1 MPRYIGRNL
10 DGTINKQSGDPHFS
24 NVSLLIQPTADAVAS
39 DIGVTGH
46 TVTEVGNANV
56 TAAESRFDGYS
67 IVFDGT
73 GDYLDCPAHANFN
86 LGTGDFTIEGWV
98 KTTTAALVGSYSIR
112 LFQIDGPTSFNTA
125 GNFQVFLN
133 SSTGAL
139 RLYEASLDSSGSTAL
154 TDNSWHHWAVSR
166 VGTALK
172 GFVDGVQEISI
183 TSSLNI
189 TANSTTPRPR
199 IGAHSSS
206 QGTFT
211 GYMDAIRVTI
221 GVGRY
226 TGNFS
231 VPSSAYP
238 YTGHQGHL
246 DNKYNSGI
254 WSISES
260 SGDGYSIINRIQN
273 DKWKNDPFGSS
284 VVLFIQ
290 PRADAATIDVAP
302 TGHTVTEVGNANVT
316 AAESK
321 FDGFGIQLDG
331 TGDWLQVPAHANF
344 DFGSG
349 DFTIEMFVMFDAT
362 TNYQALAGSDG
373 YYTSGKNG
381 NWVIRTDT
389 GAQNLKFVTYD
400 AQAAE
405 VVTTGTFAFSQ
416 STWYHVAAVRISG
429 TITFYVDG
437 VSKGSGTNDKTLED
451 GADGG
456 LSFGEGLGGNN
467 DLNGH
472 LDAIRVTKGV
482 GRYTANFTVPDLGGR
497 LYSQL

>member
-39 DIGVTGH
+39 DIG
-46 TVTEVGNANV
+46 
-56 TAAESRFDGYS
+56 
-67 IVFDGT
+67 
-73 GDYLDCPAHANFN
+73 
-86 LGTGDFTIEGWV
+86 
-98 KTTTAALVGSYSIR
+98 
-112 LFQIDGPTSFNTA
+112 
-125 GNFQVFLN
+125 
-133 SSTGAL
+133 
-139 RLYEASLDSSGSTAL
+139 
-154 TDNSWHHWAVSR
+154 
-166 VGTALK
+166 
-172 GFVDGVQEISI
+172 
-183 TSSLNI
+183 
-189 TANSTTPRPR
+189 
-199 IGAHSSS
+199 
-206 QGTFT
+206 
-211 GYMDAIRVTI
+211 
-221 GVGRY
+221 
-226 TGNFS
+226 
-231 VPSSAYP
+231 
-238 YTGHQGHL
+238 
-246 DNKYNSGI
+246 
-254 WSISES
+254 
-260 SGDGYSIINRIQN
+260 
-273 DKWKNDPFGSS
+273 
-284 VVLFIQ
+284 
-290 PRADAATIDVAP
+290 P
-302 TGHTVTEVGNANVT
+302 TGHTVTEVGNANIT

-344 DFGSG
+344 DFGAG
-349 DFTIEMFVMFDAT
+349 DFTIEMFAMFDAT
-362 TNYQALAGSDG
+362 TNYQVLAGSDG

-381 NWVIRTDT
+381 NWLIRTDT

-456 LSFGEGLGGNN
+456 LSFGEGFGGNN

-472 LDAIRVTKGV
+472 LDAIRITKGV